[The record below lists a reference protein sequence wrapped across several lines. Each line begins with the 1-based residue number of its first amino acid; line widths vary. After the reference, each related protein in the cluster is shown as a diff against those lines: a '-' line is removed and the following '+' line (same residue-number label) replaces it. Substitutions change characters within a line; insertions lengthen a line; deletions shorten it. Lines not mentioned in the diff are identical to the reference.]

1 METFLS
7 SSHSNEA
14 SPFMRLPRE
23 IRDQIYGYVITIDQV
38 FDGNRACNCRSSC
51 NCPIYDA
58 MGSNMRSFHLNRQIW
73 AEICDRLVKSN
84 IWVEVTMERYSELD
98 FHFKNRAYEYPFF
111 CFPSIPV
118 PLDCAKPQADDVA
131 IRFNMEEPGDSTE
144 TITFAYHPLAYGAF
158 LDALHEDVTN
168 SHGLTI
174 QPSPTTLSC
183 GKKFAKLVTPLR
195 TVLGQGQVRFI
206 GVENSPVDLQ
216 PLQEAM
222 NRPAFF
228 EEPIEDML
236 KAKQFYLDQG
246 YTAERQGRFS
256 YAMSQYWLWS
266 MSYKPD
272 PALRFPEGSPE
283 FNSLSHIDT
292 DLRIAFARSAHRHI
306 VNQKKT
312 AAPHDIDFNH
322 AAWIATLAQQTCC
335 DALEHFAGLTDR
347 QRRDAHLY
355 RAFSHQHL
363 GNQYFAARDLFYA
376 KEVDPSLNLRADLAD
391 KLDRAVYDDIQQ
403 RPGPQ
408 GFELTK
414 WSIPL
419 LGTWTGDPHLFTVW
433 RRSHQIMM
441 QMFRQRFSEGPDG
454 EASGESQ
461 NLAPLYD
468 GLNIDWE
475 HNYKGKMK
483 VKLPDGFE
491 GFGPVPPATPEA

>member
-1 METFLS
+1 METSLS
-7 SSHSNEA
+7 ASPNNEA
-14 SPFMRLPRE
+14 SPFMRLPRK
-23 IRDQIYGYVITIDQV
+23 IRDQIYGYVVTIDQV
-38 FDGNRACNCRSSC
+38 FDGDRACNCRNSC

-58 MGSNMRSFHLNRQIW
+58 MRSNMRSFHLNRQIW

-84 IWVEVTMERYSELD
+84 IWVEVTMERYSELNIYL
-98 FHFKNRAYEYPFF
+98 KNIAFEYPFF

-118 PLDCAKPQADDVA
+118 PLDCAKSQADDVA
-131 IRFNMEEPGDSTE
+131 IRFNMEEPSESTE
-144 TITFAYHPLAYGAF
+144 TITFAYHPLTYGAF
-158 LDALHEDVTN
+158 LDALHDNVTN

-174 QPSPTTLSC
+174 QPNPTTLSC
-183 GKKFAKLVTPLR
+183 GKMFAKLMTPLR
-195 TVLGQGQVRFI
+195 TVLGQGQASFI
-206 GVENSPVDLQ
+206 GVENSPVELQ

-228 EEPIEDML
+228 QEPIKDML

-246 YTAERQGRFS
+246 YTAERQ
-256 YAMSQYWLWS
+256 
-266 MSYKPD
+266 
-272 PALRFPEGSPE
+272 ALRFPEGSPE
-283 FNSLSHIDT
+283 FNSLNHINT
-292 DLRIAFARSAHRHI
+292 DLRIAFARSAHQHI
-306 VNQKKT
+306 VNQQKT

-322 AAWIATLAQQTCC
+322 AAWIAKLAQEVCC
-335 DALEHFAGLTDR
+335 DALENFAGLTDR

-355 RAFSHQHL
+355 RAFNYQHL

-391 KLDRAVYDDIQQ
+391 ELDRAVYDDIQQ

-441 QMFRQRFSEGPDG
+441 KMFRQRVDEGPDG
-454 EASGESQ
+454 EAGGEPQ
-461 NLAPLYD
+461 NLAPLYAQ
-468 GLNIDWE
+468 LKIDWE
-475 HNYKGKMK
+475 QNYEGKMK

-491 GFGPVPPATPEA
+491 GFGPAPPATPDA